1 MSSDG
6 ITDGVAEIVLDSWID
21 FIALSNKAF
30 RTSPAYVYRGQ
41 AEWDWPIVT
50 TIDRLEQRFPKR
62 KNLSNGVPDF
72 FDSPPF
78 TEEQHLAAF
87 RRAIRGMRGPNAIPL
102 DENAC
107 WALGQH
113 YGLATP
119 LLDWTR
125 APFIALFFAFEE
137 EVILREGQLVE
148 PKYRAVFA
156 LSTSV
161 WEEVSDVICFV
172 SPDADDNFRLTSQAG
187 ILVRLPRRD
196 HLESIVRK
204 RFSGDIRSSVL
215 TKIKI
220 PNTDR
225 HECLIALNK
234 MGINHMTLFPDLTGA
249 AKHVN
254 SLWQPGHEDSIAY
267 L

>member
-1 MSSDG
+1 
-6 ITDGVAEIVLDSWID
+6 
-21 FIALSNKAF
+21 
-30 RTSPAYVYRGQ
+30 
-41 AEWDWPIVT
+41 
-50 TIDRLEQRFPKR
+50 
-62 KNLSNGVPDF
+62 
-72 FDSPPF
+72 
-78 TEEQHLAAF
+78 
-87 RRAIRGMRGPNAIPL
+87 MRL

-137 EVILREGQLVE
+137 NVILRGSQLE
-148 PKYRAVFA
+148 KPEFRAVFA

-161 WEEVSDVICFV
+161 WSEDGDVISFV
-172 SPDADDNFRLTSQAG
+172 SPDADDNFRLTSQSG
-187 ILVRLPRRD
+187 ILVRLPRRED
-196 HLESIVRK
+196 LESIVRK
-204 RFSGDIRSSVL
+204 KFSGDSLSSTL
-215 TKIKI
+215 IKIKI
-220 PNTDR
+220 PNSGR

-234 MGINHMTLFPDLTGA
+234 MGINHMTLFPDLSGA